1 MIDFGWQPNELIQVG
16 RSADTSTG
24 VTRVLTDAGE
34 AYVKPLG
41 NRQGPHVLAT
51 DWVCTQLARWLGLQ
65 TFDLAI
71 FELDELDRFPLPRGH
86 QAEPGPALAAKA
98 VSGHVWGRTEE
109 ELDALTNPDDLT
121 RLVILDTWLCNCDR
135 YFHDLKARKPNYDN
149 VFIQTARERS
159 VETTLLA
166 IDHGLCVIRS
176 GEDLT
181 PKVSH
186 IAKVKEEKV
195 YGLFPQFRSRIN
207 GRMIEASLTRLGQ
220 LDRQDVQSL
229 VATIPK
235 QWEVNAETR
244 SALVDFICHRAD
256 WVAQHFETWLDELCP
271 WFGEPDT
278 NRNNNE
284 PSGEV
289 NDA

>member
-1 MIDFGWQPNELIQVG
+1 MIDFGWQPTELIQVG

-34 AYVKPLG
+34 AYVKPMG

-51 DWVCTQLARWLGLQ
+51 DWVCTQLARWFGLP

-86 QAEPGPALAAKA
+86 QAEPGPALAARA
-98 VSGHVWGRTEE
+98 VNGHVWGRTDE

-135 YFHDLKARKPNYDN
+135 HFHDLDARKPNYDN
-149 VFIQTARERS
+149 VFIQTGRNRTD
-159 VETTLLA
+159 ETTLLA

-181 PKVSH
+181 PKIAH
-186 IAKVKEEKV
+186 IAKVKEDKI
-195 YGLFPQFRSRIN
+195 YGLFPQFENKIDGQVMDAGLN
-207 GRMIEASLTRLGQ
+207 RLGQ
-220 LDRQDVQSL
+220 LDRPAVEGL
-229 VATIPK
+229 VETIPR
-235 QWEVNAETR
+235 QWEVNSDTR
-244 SALVDFICHRAD
+244 VALVNFVCHRAD
-256 WVAQHFETWLDELCP
+256 WVAQNFETWLEERCP
-271 WFGEPDT
+271 WFGDPDA

-284 PSGEV
+284 TNGEV
-289 NDA
+289 NDG